1 MPERDDLRTWRKL
14 GLDSCWKEKTYKN
27 TITHKTFVKGT
38 NGKTVDRSKTRKE
51 TKETKIIQF
60 DRKKF
65 NKIVTGLL
73 KDRLDEIYNQT
84 RKNPQAD
91 MQIEDKLAQAI
102 QDIDQKYNIS
112 GAIRQYSVNPEAS
125 TDLDLSP
132 TMLFAEKS
140 EQELNKMFYRNI
152 PAREA
157 CELARTRIESA
168 KSKYDGVAQEF
179 SNNPEAMQ
187 REQAGYIRGAIRAYS
202 DLEKIHNNRSIFFR
216 LFNYSKFSGEKH
228 NLDFFKRNIMEQFN
242 INNRQFDATLKDI
255 NKSPISSEMAEQ
267 FKITGMIKQSIQNN
281 PNKAREY
288 AEQQIDR
295 SNKRYNKATMFT
307 TAGEDAKATE
317 ARAKEEVSDIRAYVA
332 KGALEDDYEEDEVE
346 NDRQPL
352 PPIEKANPVDKNAE
366 KSDPPR
372 QIDAPQN
379 NLSRD

>member
-1 MPERDDLRTWRKL
+1 MPERDNLRTWRKL

-38 NGKTVDRSKTRKE
+38 NGKRVDRSKTRKE

-73 KDRLDEIYNQT
+73 QDRLDEIYNQT
-84 RKNPQAD
+84 RKNPEVD

-102 QDIDQKYNIS
+102 KDIDAKYNIS
-112 GAIRQYSVNPEAS
+112 GAIRQYSVNPNAS
-125 TDLDLSP
+125 TDIDLSP

-140 EQELNKMFYRNI
+140 ETELNKMFYRNI

-168 KSKYDGVAQEF
+168 KFKYDGAAIG
-179 SNNPEAMQ
+179 NNKKTMQ
-187 REQAGYIRGAIRAYS
+187 QEQAGYIRGAIRAYS
-202 DLEKIHNNRSIFFR
+202 DLEKIHNNRSTFFK
-216 LFNYSKFSGEKH
+216 LFHYPTFSGEKH
-228 NLDFFKRNIMEQFN
+228 NLDFFKRSIMEQFN
-242 INNRQFDATLKDI
+242 INDKQFDATLKDI

-267 FKITGMIKQSIQNN
+267 FKVTGMIKESVQNN
-281 PNKAREY
+281 PHRAREY

-295 SNKRYNKATMFT
+295 SNKKYNKATMFT

-317 ARAKEEVSDIRAYVA
+317 ARAKEEVNDIRAYVA
-332 KGALEDDYEEDEVE
+332 KGTLEDDYEEDDLED
-346 NDRQPL
+346 DRQLL

-372 QIDAPQN
+372 QIDVPQN